1 MWAPVLG
8 RCVGLPCALRVYV
21 HTSGCHARMT
31 LGSSIIFFYAEHAHT
46 LLAQLS
52 VFCAGLVVKG
62 CNLSTDQ
69 TTIDYLRRDSAENY
83 PVRLNSSQRT
93 KCKLRVPPQNGI
105 RQTIRAPSV
114 NQLRYLT
121 TTEISTTEM
130 MPSHAMVTQQSSHQS
145 SDGNHDLTTD
155 SLVLTSSHYSD
166 GGDTSVDDPRSAIIQ
181 PTTTVPVDAF
191 DCVRACLLVSSQGSV
206 V

>member
-83 PVRLNSSQRT
+83 PVRLNSSQRI
-93 KCKLRVPPQNGI
+93 KRKLRVPPERDKANHQGPI
-105 RQTIRAPSV
+105 SKP
-114 NQLRYLT
+114 
-121 TTEISTTEM
+121 TEIFDYYGNKHNEDDAQSCNDDSTIFA
-130 MPSHAMVTQQSSHQS
+130 SKQ
-145 SDGNHDLTTD
+145 
-155 SLVLTSSHYSD
+155 
-166 GGDTSVDDPRSAIIQ
+166 
-181 PTTTVPVDAF
+181 
-191 DCVRACLLVSSQGSV
+191 
-206 V
+206 